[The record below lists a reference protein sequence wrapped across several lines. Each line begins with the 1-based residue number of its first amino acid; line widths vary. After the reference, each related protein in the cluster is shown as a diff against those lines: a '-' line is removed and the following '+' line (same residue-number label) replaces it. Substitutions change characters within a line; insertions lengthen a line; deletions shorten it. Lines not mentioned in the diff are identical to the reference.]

1 MDVYID
7 LSQFKVFQNKIQRL
21 SEEFKNQ
28 AIKEI
33 TQVASQNIL
42 QQTQANTPVDTGTLR
57 RGWKTEINDIPNGYQ
72 IEISNDVEYA
82 PYVEY
87 GHRTRG
93 GKSFVEGR
101 YMLTNAMRDTENNFG
116 QLAENT
122 IDNFFNSRG
131 L

>member
-1 MDVYID
+1 MDINID

-42 QQTQANTPVDTGTLR
+42 QQTQSNTPVDTGTLR
-57 RGWKTEINDIPNGYQ
+57 RGWKTEINDVPNGYQ
-72 IEISNDVEYA
+72 IEISNNVEYA

-101 YMLTNAMRDTENNFG
+101 YMLTNAMRDTENNIG

-122 IDNFFNSRG
+122 IYNFFNSRG